1 MPNYRRVWVPGATC
15 FFTVNLLE
23 RKQALLVR
31 HIVALREAFREARC
45 SRPFCIVAIVVLPEH
60 LHCIWRLPPDDADNA
75 TRWRHIKTAFSRRLP
90 AEERRSQTRIARSER
105 GVWQRRY
112 WEHLIRDEADLAAHI
127 AYIHFNPVKHGWVAR
142 VRDWPYSSFHR
153 YVDAGWLDRDW
164 GGDVHGVPPLR
175 VDCGESPKSVEPAR
189 ETGTSGPGSG
199 SGGSRPALR
208 VRGTAR

>member
-23 RKQALLVR
+23 RNHPLLVR
-31 HIVALREAFREARC
+31 HIVALREAFREARR
-45 SRPFCIVAIVVLPEH
+45 SRPFLIVAVVVLPEH
-60 LHCIWRLPPDDADNA
+60 LHCIWRLPHDDADNA
-75 TRWRHIKTAFSRRLP
+75 TRWRHIKTAFSRCLP
-90 AEERRSQTRIARSER
+90 AEERRSQGRIARSER

-153 YVDAGWLDRDW
+153 YVEAGLLDRDW

-175 VDCGESPKSVEPAR
+175 ADSGESPRLVDQAVDL
-189 ETGTSGPGSG
+189 ET
-199 SGGSRPALR
+199 
-208 VRGTAR
+208 